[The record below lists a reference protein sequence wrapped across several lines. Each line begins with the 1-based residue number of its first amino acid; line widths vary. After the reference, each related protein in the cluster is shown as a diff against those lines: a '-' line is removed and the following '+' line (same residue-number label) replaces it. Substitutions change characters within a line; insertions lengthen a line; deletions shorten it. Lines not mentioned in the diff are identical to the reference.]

1 MKMSKEKFTK
11 ALALTLATENPD
23 VILNVL
29 KAAGIIVEDGS
40 SVMGTIHKMREVANK

>member
-1 MKMSKEKFTK
+1 MSKEKFTK

-29 KAAGIIVEDGS
+29 KAAGITVDEGS
-40 SVMGTIHKMREVANK
+40 SVMGTIHQMREVSKK